1 MVNNAGPGRLRFF
14 TPDSGVL
21 LSGTYG
27 GNAFGALD
35 LKPFSAKAHFYPPL
49 VVWVTYEYVTDHRVD
64 ERPNPHDYLH
74 QGYDTNRRLAI
85 E

>member
-35 LKPFSAKAHFYPPL
+35 LKPFSAKAHFCPPL
-49 VVWVTYEYVTDHRVD
+49 VVWVTYEYVTDHRGR
-64 ERPNPHDYLH
+64 RPVIKFD
-74 QGYDTNRRLAI
+74 RLPRAH
-85 E
+85 

>member
-1 MVNNAGPGRLRFF
+1 MKGRGPGRLRFF

-35 LKPFSAKAHFYPPL
+35 LKPFSAEAHFFPCWS
-49 VVWVTYEYVTDHRVD
+49 WVTY
-64 ERPNPHDYLH
+64 DYMSMGFLYFYHYNELH
-74 QGYDTNRRLAI
+74 SSDYHSYIGTYIYTI
-85 E
+85 